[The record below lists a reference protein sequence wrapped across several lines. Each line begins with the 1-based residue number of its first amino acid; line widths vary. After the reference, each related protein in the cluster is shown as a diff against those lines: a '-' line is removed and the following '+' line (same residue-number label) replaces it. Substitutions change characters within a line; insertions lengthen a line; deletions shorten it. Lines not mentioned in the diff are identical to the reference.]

1 MHEKPK
7 YGGMTVNE
15 RLVVARLIEQ
25 WDYAVNTRDRNAM
38 IEILKKVELPET
50 ESGRITDTVLD
61 HPAKYGF

>member
-25 WDYAVNTRDRNAM
+25 WDHAVNTRDRDAM
-38 IEILKKVELPET
+38 VEILKKVELPET
-50 ESGRITDTVLD
+50 ESGRITDTILD
-61 HPAKYGF
+61 NPAKYGF